1 MAEYCVPRRWEG
13 LTRVVDYDKLF
24 SQVYTHRC
32 IAHSV
37 DGQTNVKVKVDTTLG
52 NRSKDVAKEAARL
65 SGRHFNDFWS
75 KTVDYAER
83 PGDKD
88 GVHTSSW

>member
-1 MAEYCVPRRWEG
+1 MVTNTWE
-13 LTRVVDYDKLF
+13 TFR
-24 SQVYTHRC
+24 HRC

-37 DGQTNVKVKVDTTLG
+37 DGSVSVPVQVDTTLG
-52 NRSKDVAKEAARL
+52 QCNRDVAKEAARL
-65 SGRHFNDFWS
+65 SGLKFEDFWS

>member
-1 MAEYCVPRRWEG
+1 MEYQAPRKWVG
-13 LTRVVDYDKLF
+13 LTRVVDYDKLRT
-24 SQVYTHRC
+24 QVYTHRC

-37 DGQTNVKVKVDTTLG
+37 DGTTSVAVEVDTTLG
-52 NRSKDVAKEAARL
+52 NRNRDVAKEAARL

-88 GVHTSSW
+88 GVHTSSC